1 MVQTSFWNILSTLIV
16 HLANEQKDLQDKS
29 IVFPPYTNI

>member
-16 HLANEQKDLQDKS
+16 HLVNKQKALQDLRV
-29 IVFPPYTNI
+29 VFPPYNNI